1 MPTETPSWKNSLK
14 EDGKEGTAKAVKI
27 TSKIEKK
34 LGTTNL
40 PFIFIR

>member
-1 MPTETPSWKNSLK
+1 MPTETPSWKKPLE
-14 EDGKEGTAKAVKI
+14 EDGKEGTAEAVKI

-40 PFIFIR
+40 SSIFIR